1 MVHSQ
6 SKKSILYHV
15 VQMNQSY
22 GGKFLKKPVVL
33 RRWESI
39 TGNLVLITE
48 LESLWR
54 RANARNVSFLPF
66 TVDNL
71 RFQLSC

>member
-48 LESLWR
+48 LESL
-54 RANARNVSFLPF
+54 
-66 TVDNL
+66 
-71 RFQLSC
+71 